1 MFPASHIVPI
11 IRPITDVRADI
22 GKIVDQLNS
31 THEPVILTKN
41 GLAACV
47 VMSVRALDEWRVH
60 ERVSIKL
67 REVEIRSRYQSDTLS
82 CAEVADRVIQTL
94 VELDV
99 EEDLAHSIS
108 LPQCEPEAREVRF
121 HVQALEDIVDFA
133 AHTTVG
139 LDSPQRTVDAIREL
153 FSSLSGAAKLPRVSR
168 LFRDDCLDRAY
179 RKLPLKGL
187 WVYYTLEDG
196 LLNIWRILDPRQE
209 ELYRCVVE
217 EL

>member
-1 MFPASHIVPI
+1 MFPASHKVPI
-11 IRPITDVRADI
+11 IRPITDIRAANNSVI
-22 GKIVDQLNS
+22 DQLNS
-31 THEPVILTKN
+31 THEPIILTKN

-47 VMSVRALDEWRVH
+47 LMSVRALDEWHVH

-94 VELDV
+94 VELGV
-99 EEDLAHSIS
+99 EKDLAHSIS

-121 HVQALEDIVDFA
+121 HIQAFEDILDFA
-133 AHTTVG
+133 AYTTVG
-139 LDSPQRTVDAIREL
+139 LDSPQRTVDMIREL
-153 FSSLSGAAKLPRVSR
+153 FSSLSGAVKLPRVSR

-187 WVYYTLEDG
+187 WVYCTFEDG
-196 LLNIWRILDPRQE
+196 LLNIWRVLDPRQE
-209 ELYRCVVE
+209 ELYRYVVE